1 MALLTDI
8 AISGFAGLAPTPVEA
23 VAIRKYLVRNQ
34 LFNLLHFVNIG
45 MGSNIGNIQTT
56 IVTYDAPDS
65 AEFRRIG
72 EEYEVSNSEP
82 KYVTLT
88 LKLLGKEFSTDRALA
103 KAFSNNESALDNWT
117 DAQIAEKINSVIN
130 AFCKYFIQG
139 NSTTDAKQFDGL
151 QVYFTKHAGQKNDT
165 PLTLVGGLTQANAL
179 SVEQF
184 MNEAIAK
191 VVDAPTC
198 VLTTRLKGKPFLQA
212 VESNRGRGYAKVK
225 VGDLEYNSFM
235 GLPIV
240 ALEDADFPAEM
251 TDLGIPFIFCKFA
264 EVNGIRVAVPMN
276 IAANAAAVIDI
287 VRPRVGK
294 DGAGDSV
301 FVTKGGVELMCVPV
315 IEDPYCAALCFVK
328 ETEAAG

>member
-1 MALLTDI
+1 
-8 AISGFAGLAPTPVEA
+8 
-23 VAIRKYLVRNQ
+23 
-34 LFNLLHFVNIG
+34 

-56 IVTYDAPDS
+56 IMTYDAPDS

-72 EEYEVSNSEP
+72 EEYTVSNSEP

-103 KAFSNNESALDNWT
+103 KAFSNNPGALDNWT
-117 DAQIAEKINSVIN
+117 EQQIGQKINSIIN
-130 AFCKYFIQG
+130 GFCKYFIQG
-139 NSTTDAKQFDGL
+139 NSTTDPKQFDGL
-151 QVYFTKHAGQKNDT
+151 QVYFTKHAGQVNNT
-165 PLTLVGGLTQANAL
+165 PLTLAGGLTQANAL

-198 VLTTRLKGKPFLQA
+198 VITNRLKGKPFLQA
-212 VESNRGRGYAKVK
+212 VESNRGRGYNKVK

-240 ALEDADFPAEM
+240 DLEDADFPAEM
-251 TDLGIPFIFCKFA
+251 TDIGIPFIFAKFA
-264 EVNGIRVAVPMN
+264 EVDGIRVAVPMN
-276 IAANAAAVIDI
+276 VGANASAVIDI
-287 VRPRVGK
+287 VRPQVGK
-294 DGAGDSV
+294 DAGGQSV
-301 FVTKGGVELMCVPV
+301 FVKNGGVEIMCVPV
-315 IEDPYCAALCFVK
+315 IEDPYCAALCYVK